1 MNSIARKDGHSKLS
15 NIKYTLA
22 VVGATVT
29 VTEWS
34 DLRYFG
40 LAPGTARLLVSNI
53 RAVNLIDLYFT
64 KAPGPGPLV

>member
-1 MNSIARKDGHSKLS
+1 MCLFS
-15 NIKYTLA
+15 NFEKGCGYTVA

-40 LAPGTARLLVSNI
+40 LAPGTARLLISKI
-53 RAVNLIDLYFT
+53 RAVNLFDLYLL
-64 KAPGPGPLV
+64 KDRDRDL

>member
-1 MNSIARKDGHSKLS
+1 MDLKMQ
-15 NIKYTLA
+15 TLA

-40 LAPGTARLLVSNI
+40 LAPGTARLLISKI
-53 RAVNLIDLYFT
+53 RAVNLFDLYLL
-64 KAPGPGPLV
+64 KDRDL

>member
-1 MNSIARKDGHSKLS
+1 MRS
-15 NIKYTLA
+15 NPKQDVPGIA

-40 LAPGTARLLVSNI
+40 LAPGTARLLISKI
-53 RAVNLIDLYFT
+53 RAVNLFDL
-64 KAPGPGPLV
+64 

>member
-1 MNSIARKDGHSKLS
+1 MKVGILS
-15 NIKYTLA
+15 QQEGVA

-40 LAPGTARLLVSNI
+40 LAPGTARLLVSKI
-53 RAVNLIDLYFT
+53 RAVNLFDLYLL
-64 KAPGPGPLV
+64 KDRDRDL